1 MKKII
6 TLVSIIALFSSCEDV
21 REESSNV
28 MNERA
33 VVVTT
38 LYSPSEH
45 HTDITPTA
53 FDHGILVGTDY
64 NGNQGI
70 RLSKNLQITST
81 TIPEKYG
88 VVFQCQHGTF
98 TIEGSDQ
105 KYRILSQKLIRSVG
119 DTVNILYKEQYSVTY
134 EKKDGLTREIRRV
147 LRKLD
152 FVDAQI
158 TKK

>member
-6 TLVSIIALFSSCEDV
+6 TLLSIVAFLSSCEDV

-28 MNERA
+28 MNEKA
-33 VVVTT
+33 TVVT
-38 LYSPSEH
+38 LIYSPSEH

-53 FDHGILVGTDY
+53 FSHGDLVGTDY
-64 NGNQGI
+64 NGNSGI

-88 VVFQCQHGTF
+88 VVFQCQHGTI
-98 TIEGSDQ
+98 TVEGSDQ
-105 KYRILSQKLIRSVG
+105 KYRILSQKLQGSIG
-119 DTVNILYKEQYSVTY
+119 DTVSILYKEQYSVTY

-152 FVDAQI
+152 FVDAQL